1 MELMNNYKENILI
14 VDLDAKQCD
23 TESLSEDMVAAG
35 LGGAGIT
42 TALYEQYRDRDPLI
56 IGTGFFTGT
65 FMPGGCAGVVTAKS
79 PITGKLCHVPFGGY
93 AAVELKLTGF
103 DFVVVLG
110 KADSPV
116 RLWLHDG
123 LSDIDDAAD
132 IWGKDVWDS
141 VDKIREA
148 YGDDMIQLLLI
159 GPAAEAQSKA
169 SQFSVNYWGSFDK
182 SALGA
187 VFGAKNLKAIA
198 LRGLDSL
205 DVAEGFFGACVDLKN
220 TICSGAISGK
230 SGLKDIATDIGIDA
244 AAIEKL
250 SSMTHRNNAAYNC
263 PYAAAAFVKY
273 NEAPT
278 AMDMKG
284 HPAPGCL
291 VTDIQGFA
299 ALHAAGLDAAQ
310 AMEQCFRQGLEPE
323 AAAKAGKTEGVSEDA
338 GKAAAFS
345 TAVPAS
351 IFGSGQGDA
360 WWQQRQALAA
370 ILGIDPMLMV
380 MAPEIKEDKIVELV
394 QMSAEWDDFS
404 ADELNRVIGD
414 VIAKSA

>member
-1 MELMNNYKENILI
+1 MELMNNYKETILI
-14 VDLDAKQCD
+14 VDLDAKECD
-23 TESLSEDMVAAG
+23 TESLSEELVAKG
-35 LGGAGIT
+35 LGGAGIA
-42 TALYEQYRDRDPLI
+42 TALYEQYQDREPLI

-79 PITGKLCHVPFGGY
+79 PLTGKLCHVPFGGY

-123 LSDIDDAAD
+123 LSNIDDAAD
-132 IWGKDVWDS
+132 VWGRDVWES

-169 SQFSVNYWGSFDK
+169 AQFSVNYWGSFDK
-182 SALGA
+182 AALGA

-198 LRGLDSL
+198 MRGLDSL
-205 DVAEGFFGACVDLKN
+205 DVAEGFFARCIELKDAMCAGAM
-220 TICSGAISGK
+220 SGK
-230 SGLKDIATDIGIDA
+230 SGLKDIAKDIGIDA
-244 AAIEKL
+244 GAIEKL
-250 SSMTHRNNAAYNC
+250 ASMTHRNNAGYNC
-263 PYAAAAFVKY
+263 PYAATTFIKY
-273 NEAPT
+273 NEAPSVV
-278 AMDMKG
+278 DMKG
-284 HPAPGCL
+284 HPAPGCM
-291 VTDIQGFA
+291 VSDIKGFA
-299 ALHAAGLDAAQ
+299 ALHAAGLDVGQ
-310 AMEQCFRQGLEPE
+310 AMEQCMRQGLEPE
-323 AAAKAGKTEGVSEDA
+323 AAAKAGKTEGVSADA

-345 TAVPAS
+345 TAIPTK
-351 IFGSGQGDA
+351 IFGSALDDA
-360 WWQQRQALAA
+360 GWMRRQALAA

-380 MAPEIKEDKIVELV
+380 MAPEISEEKIVELV

-404 ADELNRVIGD
+404 ADELSRIVSD

>member
-1 MELMNNYKENILI
+1 MELMNNYKETILI

-79 PITGKLCHVPFGGY
+79 PVTGKLCHVPFGGY

-110 KADSPV
+110 KSDSPV

-123 LSDIDDAAD
+123 LSDLDDAAD
-132 IWGKDVWDS
+132 VWGKDVWES

-148 YGDDMIQLLLI
+148 YGDDMIQLLVI

-187 VFGAKNLKAIA
+187 VFGAKKLKAIA

-205 DVAEGFFGACVDLKN
+205 DVAEGFFGACVELKN
-220 TICSGAISGK
+220 SICAGAISGK
-230 SGLKDIATDIGIDA
+230 SGLKDIAKDIGIDA
-244 AAIEKL
+244 GAIEKL
-250 SSMTHRNNAAYNC
+250 ASMTHRNNAAYNC
-263 PYAAAAFVKY
+263 
-273 NEAPT
+273 
-278 AMDMKG
+278 
-284 HPAPGCL
+284 
-291 VTDIQGFA
+291 
-299 ALHAAGLDAAQ
+299 DAAQ
-310 AMEQCFRQGLEPE
+310 AMEQCFRQGIEPE
-323 AAAKAGKTEGVSEDA
+323 AAAKAGKTDGVSADA
-338 GKAAAFS
+338 GKAGAFS
-345 TAVPAS
+345 SAIPES
-351 IFGSGQGDA
+351 LFGSAAGSQK
-360 WWQQRQALAA
+360 RQALAL

-380 MAPEIKEDKIVELV
+380 MAPEISEAKIVELV

-404 ADELNRVIGD
+404 AEELDRISAA

>member
-1 MELMNNYKENILI
+1 MELMNNYKEMILI
-14 VDLDAKQCD
+14 VDLDSKECD
-23 TESLSEDMVAAG
+23 TQDLTEELVAQG

-42 TALYEQYRDRDPLI
+42 TALYEQYQDRDPLV

-110 KADSPV
+110 KSDSPV

-132 IWGKDVWDS
+132 IWGKDVWES
-141 VDKIREA
+141 VDKVREA
-148 YGDDMIQLLLI
+148 YGDEMIQLLLI
-159 GPAAEAQSKA
+159 GPAGEAQSKA
-169 SQFSVNYWGSFDK
+169 AQFSVNYWGSFDK

-205 DVAEGFFGACVDLKN
+205 DVAEGFFDSCIELKDA
-220 TICSGAISGK
+220 ICAGSISGK
-230 SGLKDIATDIGIDA
+230 SGLKDIAQDIGIDA
-244 AAIEKL
+244 GAIEKL
-250 SSMTHRNNAAYNC
+250 SSLTHRSNAGYNC
-263 PYAAAAFVKY
+263 PYAATTFIKY

-278 AMDMKG
+278 VMDMKG
-284 HPAPGCL
+284 HAAPGCM
-291 VTDIQGFA
+291 VSDIKGFA
-299 ALHAAGLDAAQ
+299 ALHAAGLEAGQ
-310 AMEQCFRQGLEPE
+310 AMEQCMRQGLEPE
-323 AAAKAGKTEGVSEDA
+323 AAAKAGKTDGVSEDA

-345 TAVPAS
+345 TAVPVS
-351 IFGSGQGDA
+351 IFGSGLDESGWA
-360 WWQQRQALAA
+360 RRQALAA
-370 ILGIDPMLMV
+370 VLGIDPMIMV
-380 MAPEIKEDKIVELV
+380 MAPEISEEKIIDLV
-394 QMSAEWDDFS
+394 QMSAEWDEFS
-404 ADELNRVIGD
+404 ADDLGRIVDG

>member
-1 MELMNNYKENILI
+1 MELMNNYKETILV

-23 TESLSEDMVAAG
+23 SESLSEEMVAAG

-42 TALYEQYRDRDPLI
+42 TALYEQYKDRDPLV

-79 PITGKLCHVPFGGY
+79 PLTGTLCHVPFGGY
-93 AAVELKLTGF
+93 AAVEMKLTGF

-123 LSDIDDAAD
+123 LSDLDDASD

-148 YGDDMIQLLLI
+148 YGDDMIQLLVI

-182 SALGA
+182 AALGA
-187 VFGAKNLKAIA
+187 VFGEKNLKAIA

-205 DVAEGFFGACVDLKN
+205 DVAEGFFAKCIELKN
-220 TICSGAISGK
+220 QICSGAIAGK
-230 SGLKDIATDIGIDA
+230 AGLKDIAADIGVDA
-244 AAIEKL
+244 GAIEKL
-250 SSMTHRNNAAYNC
+250 SGMTHRNNAGYNC

-278 AMDMKG
+278 AMAMKG

-291 VTDIQGFA
+291 VSDIKGFA

-310 AMEQCFRQGLEPE
+310 AMEQCFRQGIEPE
-323 AAAKAGKTEGVSEDA
+323 AAARAGKTDGVAEDA
-338 GKAAAFS
+338 GHAAAFTS
-345 TAVPAS
+345 AVPES
-351 IFGSGQGDA
+351 IFGSGQGDD
-360 WWQQRQALAA
+360 WWQKRQALAV

-380 MAPEIKEDKIVELV
+380 MAPEISEDKIVELV

-404 ADELNRVIGD
+404 ADELNRIAAD